1 MSDFIYLLGKTLVRI
16 YSRIILRTRIIGADN
31 IPADGPV
38 VIMSNHISLL
48 DPPLIGAAISRK
60 IHFMAKEEL
69 FKNPLIGWV
78 LKQLGAFPVK
88 RGSGD
93 TKAFKQALKV
103 LRSGGVLGV
112 FPEGTRYPEGKLGKP
127 HGGSAAIALRGGA
140 RIVPA
145 AIKNIKT
152 RGRPVVIFGK
162 PLDISQEGKIS
173 REERQ
178 EIAEKIMAEI
188 ANLLET
194 GEIEG

>member
-1 MSDFIYLLGKTLVRI
+1 MSDFIYLLGKMLVKV
-16 YSRIILRTRIIGADN
+16 YSRIILRTRIIGVEN
-31 IPADGPV
+31 IPAEGPV

-48 DPPLIGAAISRK
+48 DPPLIGAAIPRK
-60 IHFMAKEEL
+60 VHYMAKEEL
-69 FKNPLIGWV
+69 FKNPLIAWV

-93 TKAFKQALKV
+93 TKAFKQALRI

-112 FPEGTRYPEGKLGKP
+112 FPEGTRHPEGKLGKP

-145 AIKNIKT
+145 AVKNIKT

-162 PLDISQEGKIS
+162 PLDISREGRIS
-173 REERQ
+173 REERY
-178 EIAEKIMAEI
+178 EIAEEIMAEI
-188 ANLLET
+188 ASLLEAV
-194 GEIEG
+194 EEQS